1 MSRSEKSRSAGLG
14 MSNAAIWG
22 DSGVASSFGVV
33 GTVDVGNAFWGKNND
48 TVNETL
54 YLENDAHV
62 TNGVA
67 PVAARFAGP
76 GSGTYCYIRRNLC
89 DNGTGDLVCTG
100 TSVPL
105 PSHRPAASAVTC
117 HSENSWR
124 RTSPG
129 SA

>member
-1 MSRSEKSRSAGLG
+1 

-48 TVNETL
+48 TVNKTL
-54 YLENDAHV
+54 YLENYAHV

-76 GSGTYCYIRRNLC
+76 GRAPTVTSE
-89 DNGTGDLVCTG
+89 G
-100 TSVPL
+100 TSATTERATWCAPAP
-105 PSHRPAASAVTC
+105 PSLSLVIV
-117 HSENSWR
+117 R
-124 RTSPG
+124 RRRR
-129 SA
+129 